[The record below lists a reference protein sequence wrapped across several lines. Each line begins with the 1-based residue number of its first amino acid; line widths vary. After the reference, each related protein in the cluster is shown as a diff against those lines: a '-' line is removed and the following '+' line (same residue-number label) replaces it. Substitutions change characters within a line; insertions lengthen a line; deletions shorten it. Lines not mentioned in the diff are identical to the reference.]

1 MSGNEE
7 PWSLVIGRVTGPF
20 GTRGEVRVRA
30 ETDFPERF
38 RELGDVCLE
47 LPNGEERM
55 VRVAGARL
63 TAKGILVKLDGY
75 DDRGSAEGLRRALLK
90 VKPSMAAPLP
100 EGSYW
105 VHELIGLRAVTEDG
119 RDLGEITEVL
129 RSPANDVYV
138 TESAMIPAVH
148 EVVREIDLEKG
159 RMIVALPE
167 EEGGEG

>member
-1 MSGNEE
+1 M
-7 PWSLVIGRVTGPF
+7 
-20 GTRGEVRVRA
+20 
-30 ETDFPERF
+30 
-38 RELGDVCLE
+38 
-47 LPNGEERM
+47 
-55 VRVAGARL
+55 
-63 TAKGILVKLDGY
+63 
-75 DDRGSAEGLRRALLK
+75 
-90 VKPSMAAPLP
+90 
-100 EGSYW
+100 
-105 VHELIGLRAVTEDG
+105 HELIGLRAITEDG

>member
-1 MSGNEE
+1 MPENEE
-7 PWSLVIGRVTGPF
+7 PWSLVIGRVTAPF
-20 GTRGEVRVRA
+20 GTGGEVRVRP

-38 RELGDVCLE
+38 RGLGDVCLE
-47 LPNGEERM
+47 LPNGEERV
-55 VRVAGARL
+55 VRVAGARI
-63 TAKGILVKLDGY
+63 TPKGILVKLDGY
-75 DDRGSAEGLRRALLK
+75 DDRDSVEGLRRAFLK

-105 VHELIGLRAVTEDG
+105 VHQIIGLRAFTEEG

-138 TESAMIPAVH
+138 TESAMIPAVR

-167 EEGGEG
+167 GEGGEG